1 MVFEKIL
8 YPTDLSKATKKT
20 LTYTK
25 HLKEAGTKEVVVLN
39 VIDQKVIDTIGLIF
53 SAKVV
58 QSVGSEIKK
67 LEEDRKKRLEPIIA
81 ELKECGYS
89 VRMRIERG
97 IPYKEI
103 LRVEEEEDVSA
114 IVIGSHGTSNIEEML
129 IGSVS
134 EKVIRWCKKPILVIK
149 R

>member
-20 LTYTK
+20 LAYTK

-39 VIDQKVIDTIGLIF
+39 VIDQKIIDTIGLIV

-58 QSVGSEIKK
+58 QSVESEIKR
-67 LEEDRKKRLEPIIA
+67 LEENQKKGLEPIIA

-103 LRVEEEEDVSA
+103 LRIEEEEDVSA

-134 EKVIRWCKKPILVIK
+134 EKVIRWCKKPVLVIK

>member
-1 MVFEKIL
+1 MFEKIL
-8 YPTDLSKATKKT
+8 YPTDLSKANKKT

-25 HLKEAGTKEVVVLN
+25 HLTEAVTKEVVVLN
-39 VIDQKVIDTIGLIF
+39 VIDQKVIDTIGLTF

-58 QSVGSEIKK
+58 QSVESEIKR
-67 LEEDRKKRLEPIIA
+67 LEEDRKKGLEPIIA

-103 LRVEEEEDVSA
+103 LRAEEEEDVSA

-134 EKVIRWCKKPILVIK
+134 EKVIRWCKKPVLVIK